1 MEMLQTALVW
11 VLGIIGGLS
20 LTGIIIIIVHALIKG
35 LINRIIMKFNVEKMF
50 EACLNKQMEK
60 IKSVS
65 FSQNIQ
71 PIVMSEMVKLKEE
84 LKEQLSKEIRIT
96 QKKYDNLMLVLE
108 KFYAY
113 FDDALVSDVKK
124 QELKEAIELAKKEIS
139 TPEVIEV
146 KEIVIEEP
154 KEKKEPKEQSKAT
167 KIER

>member
-1 MEMLQTALVW
+1 MLQTALVW

-20 LTGIIIIIVHALIKG
+20 LTGIIVIILHALIKG

-50 EACLNKQMEK
+50 EACLNKAMEK

-65 FSQNIQ
+65 FTQNIQ

-124 QELKEAIELAKKEIS
+124 QELKEAIELAKKDIS
-139 TPEVIEV
+139 APEVIEV

-154 KEKKEPKEQSKAT
+154 KEKKEPKEQSKVT